1 MTALDAAGILVRVD
15 SREKKLIVSWSQ
27 CMTLSPFQQGYL
39 VCLLSKPT
47 ASDDLALIPMITPL

>member
-27 CMTLSPFQQGYL
+27 CMAVSPFQQGSL
-39 VCLLSKPT
+39 ICLGPT
-47 ASDDLALIPMITPL
+47 SASDDLTLIPMITPL